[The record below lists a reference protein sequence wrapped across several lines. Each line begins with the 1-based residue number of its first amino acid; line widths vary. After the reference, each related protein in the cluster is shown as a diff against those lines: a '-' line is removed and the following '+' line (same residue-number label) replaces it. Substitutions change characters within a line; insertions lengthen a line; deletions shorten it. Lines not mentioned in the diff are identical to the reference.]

1 MRFSDW
7 SSDVCSSDLHPF
19 DGKHAAAGPFGRGE
33 NDSSASLLPCLLL
46 RSGDCVDR
54 LCVSAG
60 KLGGRAIAPGLFRPG
75 LVRADETAVRSEE
88 HTSELQSLMRP
99 SSAVFCLKKTK
110 KHNKQ
115 INKVITTR
123 NITK

>member
-1 MRFSDW
+1 MRISDW
-7 SSDVCSSDLHPF
+7 SSDVCSSDLAFVLALHPF

-33 NDSSASLLPCLLL
+33 NDGSASLLPCLLL

-75 LVRADETAVRSEE
+75 LVRADETAVDEIGRA
-88 HTSELQSLMRP
+88 H
-99 SSAVFCLKKTK
+99 V
-110 KHNKQ
+110 
-115 INKVITTR
+115 
-123 NITK
+123 